1 MKKEGAKF
9 IMGKKSVLST
19 LRFILFTGISL
30 VMIFTAVYLT
40 VLNTYKP
47 AVKTY
52 INGDFIGYFSDEQQ
66 FDEVYNDLVAEKQNI
81 DENVKVYLEC
91 EPTFEKS
98 YIRDS
103 LLEEQNVYTNL
114 RAEVKT
120 EYTIYELMVD
130 DEQKMTF
137 TAEEQAENYIEQLK
151 AEVKDI
157 NTKINVEKV
166 SELDNITSTERADN
180 ILAEI
185 VDRNKPVEIPVEEP
199 KQTYPQYTASV
210 YNGAVA
216 PVVDGTKVWPT
227 AGRRINCDY
236 WGYYGHN
243 GVDIGGASG
252 TPIYAYMG
260 GTVVFSGW
268 DTTGY
273 GNCVKINHGNG
284 LVTTYAHCS
293 ALYVSAGQQ
302 VSAGQTIAG
311 IGMTGWATGNHLH
324 FECRVSGVPIN
335 PWVYLNAI

>member
-1 MKKEGAKF
+1 M
-9 IMGKKSVLST
+9 LST
-19 LRFILFTGISL
+19 LRFILFTAISL

-52 INGDFIGYFSDEQQ
+52 INGEFIGYFSDEQQ

-81 DENVKVYLEC
+81 DENVKVYLES
-91 EPTFEKS
+91 EPTFEQS

-114 RAEVKT
+114 RAEIKT
-120 EYTIYELMVD
+120 EYTIYELVVD
-130 DEQKMTF
+130 GEKQMTF
-137 TAEEQAENYIEQLK
+137 TAEDQAEDYINQLK
-151 AEVKDI
+151 AEVSDI
-157 NTKINVEKV
+157 NANIEVEKV
-166 SELDNITSTERADN
+166 SELEDVTSTERADD
-180 ILAEI
+180 ILAGI
-185 VDRNKPVEIPVEEP
+185 VDRNKPVEIPKEEEEP
-199 KQTYPQYTASV
+199 QTTNTTQYTASV
-210 YNGAVA
+210 YNGTVA
-216 PVVDGTKVWPT
+216 SVADGTKVWPT
-227 AGRRINCDY
+227 VYSRINCDY
-236 WGYYGHN
+236 LGYYGHN

-260 GTVVFSGW
+260 GTVTFSGW

-273 GNCVKINHGNG
+273 GNCIKISHGNG
-284 LVTTYAHCS
+284 LVTIYAHCS

-324 FECRVSGVPIN
+324 FEVRVNGVPVN
-335 PWVYLNAI
+335 PWTYLNQI